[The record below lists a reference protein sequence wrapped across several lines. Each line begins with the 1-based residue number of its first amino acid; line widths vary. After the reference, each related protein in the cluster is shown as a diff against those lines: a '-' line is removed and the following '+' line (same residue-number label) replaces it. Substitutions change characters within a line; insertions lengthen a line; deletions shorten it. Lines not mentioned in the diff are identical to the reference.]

1 MTDLPNSDHLKSL
14 ANELAEDR
22 TRAAAERTLLAWIR
36 TCLSLI
42 GFGVGIDQVVN
53 AIYYSFGGEGGQPG
67 RLSRFL
73 GIAFVAVGT
82 YGMIAASLD
91 HYKTLKRIERGHFT
105 YHSQGSIALNVSVC
119 LGFVGI
125 FALLWLVV
133 SL

>member
-1 MTDLPNSDHLKSL
+1 MTDSSSSEHLKNL

-53 AIYYSFGGEGGQPG
+53 AIYYSFGGEGHPGQ
-67 RLSRFL
+67 LSRFL

-105 YHSQGSIALNVSVC
+105 YHSQGSLALNVSLC

-125 FALLWLVV
+125 LALIWLLV